1 MTPMVVY
8 DCQVCGNHSA
18 RRLNQMPWQCDKC
31 DAEIAVGT
39 DRDIAIVLVPS
50 NNTIGENSKY
60 SPKQTYT
67 YSKEIFTERGVE
79 AYEAING

>member
-18 RRLNQMPWQCDKC
+18 RRLNEMPWQCDTCKT
-31 DAEIAVGT
+31 EIAVGS
-39 DRDIAIVLVPS
+39 DRDIAIVFVPENTKLNAIS
-50 NNTIGENSKY
+50 NY
-60 SPKQTYT
+60 SLEPSYK

-79 AYEAING
+79 AYEVING